1 MIPVWST
8 ACPDWAERLKKGL
21 SIIPDPIYP
30 DEAAHALAIF
40 KQLRIVDAPG
50 SPTFGESCAPWVFDL
65 VAALFGSYDAQT
77 GVRHIKEVF
86 ILIPKKNSKSTL
98 AAGIMMT
105 ALLLNWR
112 QAAGYT
118 ILAPT
123 VEVAA
128 NAFNPARDMVRRDDD
143 LDDLCQVQT
152 HIRTITHRVTD
163 TTLKVVAADPNT
175 VSGIKSVGTLIDELW
190 LFGKQCKAEDMLRE
204 AIGGL
209 ASRPEGFVVYTTTQ
223 SNEPPA
229 GVFRQK
235 LQYARD
241 VRDGKIHDPHFL
253 PVIFEHPPEMVE
265 SGANLLMENLAMV
278 NPNLGY
284 SVDEPFLYREY
295 RKAREAGEE
304 TFRGFMSKHAN
315 VEIGL
320 ALRSDRWAGAD
331 FWEEQG
337 RCISLDDILRR
348 ADVVTVGIDGGG
360 LDDLLGMYVI
370 GRDRETRE
378 WLGWGHAWAHETA
391 VVRRKSE
398 ASRFQDLVACGDM
411 TIVRRVGDDTAEV
424 AEYVRR
430 IHEAE
435 LLDHIGI
442 DPSGVGQIL
451 DSLAEAG
458 IPDGIVVGISQ
469 GWKLGGAIK
478 TTERKLAEGVL
489 VHGDQPLMAW
499 CVGNA
504 RVEPKGNAI
513 LITKQ
518 ASGRGKID
526 PLMALFNA
534 VSLMSLN
541 WVDNASDYASQAA
554 QLATEGI
561 SGMVNNITEMLNG
574 NKVEWRNWASS
585 VLQEIS
591 KVLMNAAIVN
601 GIKTAANGMSGAGGF
616 IGSIGDWLGGA
627 VANAKGG
634 VYTSANLSAY
644 SNSIVDTPTYF
655 AFAKGAGLMGEAG
668 PEAIMSLTRAADGS
682 LGVRAVG
689 SMNGSAGLVYSP
701 VYHIAIQNDGAN
713 GQIGAEAAGSLVQLI
728 DQRVQAVM
736 LSMRRDG
743 GMLSG

>member
-21 SIIPDPIYP
+21 SIIPSPIYP
-30 DEAAHALAIF
+30 EQAAHALAIF

-50 SPTFGESCAPWVFDL
+50 SPTFGESCAAWVFDL

-190 LFGKQCKAEDMLRE
+190 LFGKQYKAEDMLRE

-265 SGANLLMENLAMV
+265 
-278 NPNLGY
+278 
-284 SVDEPFLYREY
+284 
-295 RKAREAGEE
+295 
-304 TFRGFMSKHAN
+304 
-315 VEIGL
+315 IGL

-331 FWEEQG
+331 FWEQQG
-337 RCISLDDILRR
+337 RRVSLDDILQR

-391 VVRRKSE
+391 VLRRKSE
-398 ASRFQDLVACGDM
+398 ASRFQDFVACGDM

-424 AEYVRR
+424 AEYVR
-430 IHEAE
+430 
-435 LLDHIGI
+435 
-442 DPSGVGQIL
+442 
-451 DSLAEAG
+451 
-458 IPDGIVVGISQ
+458 
-469 GWKLGGAIK
+469 
-478 TTERKLAEGVL
+478 
-489 VHGDQPLMAW
+489 
-499 CVGNA
+499 
-504 RVEPKGNAI
+504 
-513 LITKQ
+513 
-518 ASGRGKID
+518 
-526 PLMALFNA
+526 
-534 VSLMSLN
+534 
-541 WVDNASDYASQAA
+541 
-554 QLATEGI
+554 
-561 SGMVNNITEMLNG
+561 
-574 NKVEWRNWASS
+574 
-585 VLQEIS
+585 
-591 KVLMNAAIVN
+591 
-601 GIKTAANGMSGAGGF
+601 
-616 IGSIGDWLGGA
+616 
-627 VANAKGG
+627 
-634 VYTSANLSAY
+634 
-644 SNSIVDTPTYF
+644 
-655 AFAKGAGLMGEAG
+655 
-668 PEAIMSLTRAADGS
+668 
-682 LGVRAVG
+682 
-689 SMNGSAGLVYSP
+689 
-701 VYHIAIQNDGAN
+701 
-713 GQIGAEAAGSLVQLI
+713 
-728 DQRVQAVM
+728 
-736 LSMRRDG
+736 
-743 GMLSG
+743 

>member
-21 SIIPDPIYP
+21 SIIPAPIYP
-30 DEAAHALAIF
+30 DQAAHALAIF

-50 SPTFGESCAPWVFDL
+50 SPTFGESCAQWVFDL

-190 LFGKQCKAEDMLRE
+190 LFGKQYKAEDMLRE

-209 ASRPEGFVVYTTTQ
+209 ASRPEGFVVYTTTP

-229 GVFRQK
+229 GGFRQK

-265 SGANLLMENLAMV
+265 SGAHLLMENLAMV

-284 SVDEPFLYREY
+284 SVDEAFLYREY

-304 TFRGFMSKHAN
+304 AFRGFMSKHAN
-315 VEIGL
+315 GEIGL
-320 ALRSDRWAGAD
+320 ALRSGRWTGAD
-331 FWEEQG
+331 FWEQQG
-337 RCISLDDILRR
+337 RRVSLDDILQR

-398 ASRFQDLVACGDM
+398 ASRFQDFVACGDM

-435 LLDHIGI
+435 LLEHIGI

-489 VHGDQPLMAW
+489 VHGGQPLMAW

-541 WVDNASDYASQAA
+541 PEPKKKEYA
-554 QLATEGI
+554 
-561 SGMVNNITEMLNG
+561 VF
-574 NKVEWRNWASS
+574 
-585 VLQEIS
+585 
-591 KVLMNAAIVN
+591 
-601 GIKTAANGMSGAGGF
+601 F
-616 IGSIGDWLGGA
+616 I
-627 VANAKGG
+627 
-634 VYTSANLSAY
+634 
-644 SNSIVDTPTYF
+644 
-655 AFAKGAGLMGEAG
+655 
-668 PEAIMSLTRAADGS
+668 
-682 LGVRAVG
+682 
-689 SMNGSAGLVYSP
+689 
-701 VYHIAIQNDGAN
+701 
-713 GQIGAEAAGSLVQLI
+713 
-728 DQRVQAVM
+728 
-736 LSMRRDG
+736 
-743 GMLSG
+743 